1 MTMKFV
7 KSLGVMLFAMF
18 FVAGCSK
25 AVIGDSDKA
34 ATKIRSA
41 TVVFQEFNKNIP
53 PALLKKAKAVL
64 VIPDVGKLAIFGLG
78 GEAGVGVLSKRI
90 GSNDWSLPTFVN
102 VTSASAGLQIG
113 IKSTDIVLLIMNEES
128 INDIV
133 NSKFDLGVSSGVSA
147 GPIGRDVSIDT
158 ATKIYSYSRS
168 SGLYAGVAF
177 EGLNLSIAND
187 ANAIFYGKNATAHEL
202 LSNKT
207 SSSSDAVKQFRD
219 ELKRTM
225 R

>member
-1 MTMKFV
+1 MKLIKYWSTVLLTLLFV
-7 KSLGVMLFAMF
+7 V
-18 FVAGCSK
+18 GCSK
-25 AVIGDSDKA
+25 AVISNTDNA
-34 ATKIRSA
+34 ASKVRSA

-53 PALLKKAKAVL
+53 ATLLKKAKAVL

-90 GSNDWSLPTFVN
+90 GANDWSAPAFVN
-102 VTSASAGLQIG
+102 ITSASAGLQMG

-133 NSKFDLGVSSGVSA
+133 GSKFTLGLSTGVSA

-168 SGLYAGVAF
+168 SGLYAGAAF
-177 EGLNLSIAND
+177 EGLNLSIASD
-187 ANAIFYGKNATAHEL
+187 ANTIFYGKSSASEL
-202 LSNKT
+202 LSGKV

-219 ELKRTM
+219 ELKRVM

>member
-1 MTMKFV
+1 MKLIKYWSTALLTLLFV
-7 KSLGVMLFAMF
+7 V
-18 FVAGCSK
+18 GCSK
-25 AVIGDSDKA
+25 AVIGSSDNAVSKV
-34 ATKIRSA
+34 RSA

-53 PALLKKAKAVL
+53 ATLLKKAKAVL

-90 GSNDWSLPTFVN
+90 GANDWSAPAFVN
-102 VTSASAGLQIG
+102 ITSASAGFQMG

-133 NSKFDLGVSSGVSA
+133 GSKFTLGLSTGVSA

-168 SGLYAGVAF
+168 SGLYAGAAF
-177 EGLNLSIAND
+177 EGLNLSIASD
-187 ANAIFYGKNATAHEL
+187 ANTIFYGKGTTTEL
-202 LSNKT
+202 LGGKV
-207 SSSSDAVKQFRD
+207 SSGSDAVKQFRD
-219 ELKRTM
+219 ELKRVM